1 MKNKQKI
8 FLFLCSFFVPGLGQI
23 LINQT
28 EKGLKIML
36 WFYFGLP
43 LITLICL
50 YINIYIFLASLFI
63 TMFCALFLWLYN
75 ILDIIRS

>member
-8 FLFLCSFFVPGLGQI
+8 FLFFCSFFVPGLGQI

-43 LITLICL
+43 LIALICL
-50 YINIYIFLASLFI
+50 YINIYIFLASLFFV
-63 TMFCALFLWLYN
+63 MFCALFLWLYN